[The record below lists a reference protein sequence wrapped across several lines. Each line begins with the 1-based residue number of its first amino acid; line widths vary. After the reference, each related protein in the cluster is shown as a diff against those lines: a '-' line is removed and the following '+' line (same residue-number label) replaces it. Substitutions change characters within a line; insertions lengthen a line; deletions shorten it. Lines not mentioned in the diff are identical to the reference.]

1 MSAVDDA
8 IKNAEFGDGAAWS
21 DITGKPSEF
30 PPESHTHN
38 LAAIITTGATT
49 GEVIKF
55 NGADLIYDPVAWA
68 EITSKPTEFTPSSH
82 NHTVSNLTQSGA
94 TTGQLLQWNGTAWV
108 PATIAT
114 GGKDIRTFLKTA
126 RQTITSSVT
135 EQNDNHFTGNLKSST
150 WYLVEGRLIVSA
162 VASGGFKFRLLQG
175 NIDDGWYSWQYK
187 DGANANVSPTGS
199 SLNTSVAFSM
209 GGSGLPFI
217 ELFGYIQTTS
227 DGGGTV
233 PFQTRWAQNTSNA
246 TGTFI
251 ERGSFISFTEV

>member
-21 DITGKPSEF
+21 DITGKPTEF

-38 LAAIITTGATT
+38 LAAIITTGAST

-55 NGADLIYDPVAWA
+55 NGTDLIYDPVAWS

-82 NHTVSNLTQSGA
+82 NHTVSNLSQSGA

-162 VASGGFKFRLLQG
+162 PSSGGFKFRLLQG
-175 NIDDGWYSWQYK
+175 NINDGFYSWQYK
-187 DGANANVSPTGS
+187 DAANANQAPSGL
-199 SLNTSVAFSM
+199 SLNTSVAFMMS
-209 GGSGLPFI
+209 GSGIPYI
-217 ELFGYIQTTS
+217 DLFGYIQTS
-227 DGGGTV
+227 FNAGGTV
-233 PFQTRWAQNTSNA
+233 ALQSTWAQNTSNA

-251 ERGSFISFTEV
+251 ERGSFIKFTEV